1 MRARWAHR
9 RAGRGPGDAAPRRPP
24 SRRSRDAARRG
35 EVRPTPRT
43 RRLPL
48 VASILFHG
56 GRIHVRSGV
65 SAEAL
70 LVRDGRVAAVGRA
83 SDVAHDAGSP
93 ERVDLRGGLMTPGWF
108 DAHVHF
114 MWWGFQMAE
123 IDLRSTKTLDEALE
137 VIGRRARELAPGAWL
152 TGGRFDK
159 NNWGRWPTAAELD
172 RVTGDR
178 PAVMRSRD
186 GHSRWLNTAAL
197 RAAKIGKDTP
207 APEGG
212 AIFRDAAGVPTGVLQ
227 ERANELADRA
237 VPAATEADCDAATMR
252 AQDEALKRGV
262 TGVESLE
269 QASSYAAAQRAH
281 DRGDLKL
288 RAVMGIPHRSLALSL
303 PTTGTPP
310 QIRDTAPFDF
320 EAALATGMRTG
331 QGDEWLQLGHVKYFT
346 DGALGSQTAALEE
359 PYEGTED
366 RGILTFDP
374 IELRTDVARAAAAGL
389 AAAIHA
395 IGDRAVRVALDAIA
409 PTRVTLPKLR
419 QRLEHV
425 QLVREEDLGRF
436 GALGVI
442 ASMQP
447 IHCTSDRDLADRY
460 WGSRRTPRAYPWRT
474 LLERGAVLAFGSDAP
489 VEPIDP
495 LVGIH
500 AALTRRRPSD
510 KDAWF
515 PNQRLTLDEALHG
528 YTAAAAYATGREREW
543 GTLEPGMRCDATV
556 VDRDLAT
563 LREDELLEARVRATI
578 TDGVVRHADG
588 LT

>member
-1 MRARWAHR
+1 MPA
-9 RAGRGPGDAAPRRPP
+9 
-24 SRRSRDAARRG
+24 
-35 EVRPTPRT
+35 T
-43 RRLPL
+43 
-48 VASILFHG
+48 LFHG

-70 LVRDGRVAAVGRA
+70 LAQDGRVAAVGRA
-83 SDVAHDAGSP
+83 SDLARDAGTA

-123 IDLRSTKTLDEALE
+123 IDLRATKTIDEALE
-137 VIGRRARELAPGAWL
+137 MIGRRTRDLVPGQWL

-159 NNWGRWPTAAELD
+159 NNWGRWPTAADLD

-178 PAVMRSRD
+178 PAVLRSRD

-197 RAAKIGKDTP
+197 RAAKIGKDTL
-207 APEGG
+207 APTGG
-212 AIFRDAAGVPTGVLQ
+212 AIFRDASGAPTGVLQ

-237 VPAATEADCDAATMR
+237 VPPATEADCDAATMR
-252 AQDEALKRGV
+252 AQAEALRRGV
-262 TGVESLE
+262 AGVESLE
-269 QASSYAAAQRAH
+269 QASSHAALRRAR
-281 DRGDLKL
+281 DRGELKVRVL
-288 RAVMGIPHRSLALSL
+288 MGIPHRSLALSL
-303 PTTGTPP
+303 PTTGMPP
-310 QIRDTAPFDF
+310 QIRDTTPFDF
-320 EAALATGMRTG
+320 EAALQTGMRTG
-331 QGDEWLQLGHVKYFT
+331 QGDEWLQLGHVKFFA

-374 IELRTDVARAAAAGL
+374 IELRADVARAAGAGL

-409 PTRVTLPKLR
+409 PTRVTSPALR
-419 QRLEHV
+419 QRLEHI

-460 WGSRRTPRAYPWRT
+460 WGPKRTPRAYPWRT
-474 LLERGAVLAFGSDAP
+474 LLDRRAVLAFGSDAP

-495 LVGIH
+495 LLGIH
-500 AALTRRRPSD
+500 AAVTRRRPSD
-510 KDAWF
+510 RDAWF
-515 PNQRLTLDEALHG
+515 PDQRLTLDEALHA
-528 YTAAAAYATGREREW
+528 YTAGAAYSTGREREW
-543 GTLEPGMRCDATV
+543 GTLEVGMRCDATV
-556 VDRDLAT
+556 VDRDLAK
-563 LREDELLEARVRATI
+563 LKEDELLDARVSATI
-578 TDGVVRHADG
+578 TDGVVRYADG
-588 LT
+588 VG

>member
-1 MRARWAHR
+1 V
-9 RAGRGPGDAAPRRPP
+9 PR
-24 SRRSRDAARRG
+24 
-35 EVRPTPRT
+35 ET
-43 RRLPL
+43 
-48 VASILFHG
+48 LFHG

-70 LVRDGRVAAVGRA
+70 LARDGRVAAVGRV
-83 SDVAHDAGSP
+83 SDLAREAATA

-123 IDLRSTKTLDEALE
+123 IDLRATKTLDEALE
-137 VIGRRARELAPGAWL
+137 LIGRRARDLVHGQWL

-159 NNWGRWPTAAELD
+159 NNWGRWPTAADLD

-178 PAVMRSRD
+178 PAVIRSRD

-197 RAAKIGKDTP
+197 RAARIGKDTV

-212 AIFRDAAGVPTGVLQ
+212 AIFRDPAGAPTGVLQ

-237 VPAATEADCDAATMR
+237 VPAATDADCDAATAL

-269 QASSYAAAQRAH
+269 QASSYAALRRAR
-281 DRGDLKL
+281 DRGALEV
-288 RAVMGIPHRSLALSL
+288 RMVMGIPHRSLALSL
-303 PTTGTPP
+303 PTTETPP
-310 QIRDTAPFDF
+310 QIRDTAAFDF
-320 EAALATGMRTG
+320 EAALLAGMRTG
-331 QGDEWLQLGHVKYFT
+331 QGDEWLQLGHVKFFA

-359 PYEGTED
+359 PYEGTQD

-374 IELRTDVARAAAAGL
+374 LELRTDVARAAAGGL
-389 AAAIHA
+389 AVAIHA
-395 IGDRAVRVALDAIA
+395 IGDRAVHVALDAVA
-409 PTRVTLPKLR
+409 PTRVTSPTLR
-419 QRLEHV
+419 QRLEHI

-460 WGSRRTPRAYPWRT
+460 WGPGRTPRAYPWRT
-474 LLERGAVLAFGSDAP
+474 LVERGVILAFGSDAP

-495 LVGIH
+495 LLGIH
-500 AALTRRRPSD
+500 AALTRRRPGD

-515 PNQRLTLDEALHG
+515 PAQRLTLDEALQG
-528 YTAAAAYATGREREW
+528 YTAGAAYSTGREREW
-543 GTLEPGMRCDATV
+543 GTLEVGMRCDATV
-556 VDRDLAT
+556 VDRDLAG
-563 LREDELLEARVRATI
+563 LEEAELLEARVSATI
-578 TDGVVRHADG
+578 TDGVVRYANG
-588 LT
+588 LG

>member
-1 MRARWAHR
+1 V
-9 RAGRGPGDAAPRRPP
+9 
-24 SRRSRDAARRG
+24 RS
-35 EVRPTPRT
+35 T
-43 RRLPL
+43 
-48 VASILFHG
+48 LFHG

-70 LVRDGRVAAVGRA
+70 LARDGRVAAVGRA
-83 SDVAHDAGSP
+83 SDLARDAGTA

-123 IDLRSTKTLDEALE
+123 IDLRETKTIEEALE
-137 VIGRRARELAPGAWL
+137 AIGRRARELAPGQWF

-159 NNWGRWPTAAELD
+159 NNWGRWPTASDLD
-172 RVTGDR
+172 RVTADR

-186 GHSRWLNTAAL
+186 GHSRWLNSAAL
-197 RAAKIGKDTP
+197 RAAKIGKDTI

-212 AIFRDAAGVPTGVLQ
+212 AIFRDAAGEPTGVLQ

-237 VPAATEADCDAATMR
+237 VPPATEADCDAATLR
-252 AQDEALKRGV
+252 AQEEALRRGV

-269 QASSYAAAQRAH
+269 QASSYAALRRAR
-281 DRGDLKL
+281 DRGALKVRVL
-288 RAVMGIPHRSLALSL
+288 MGIPHRSLALSL

-310 QIRDTAPFDF
+310 QIRDSASFDF
-320 EAALATGMRTG
+320 EAALASGMRTG
-331 QGDEWLQLGHVKYFT
+331 QGDEWLQLGHVKFFT

-359 PYEGTED
+359 PYEGTDD

-374 IELRTDVARAAAAGL
+374 IELRTDVARAAAADL
-389 AAAIHA
+389 AVAVHA

-409 PTRVTLPKLR
+409 PTRMTSPALR
-419 QRLEHV
+419 QRVEHV

-460 WGSRRTPRAYPWRT
+460 WGPRRTPRAYPWRT
-474 LLERGAVLAFGSDAP
+474 LLERGAILAFGSDAP

-495 LVGIH
+495 LLGIH
-500 AALTRRRPSD
+500 AAVARRRPAD
-510 KDAWF
+510 RDAWF
-515 PNQRLTLDEALHG
+515 PAQRLTLDEALHG
-528 YTAAAAYATGREREW
+528 YTAGAAYSTGREREW
-543 GTLEPGMRCDATV
+543 GTLEVNMRCDATV
-556 VDRDLAT
+556 VDRDLAKLKET
-563 LREDELLEARVRATI
+563 ELLGTKVRATI
-578 TDGVVRHADG
+578 TDGIVRYADG
-588 LT
+588 LA

>member
-1 MRARWAHR
+1 M
-9 RAGRGPGDAAPRRPP
+9 
-24 SRRSRDAARRG
+24 
-35 EVRPTPRT
+35 
-43 RRLPL
+43 
-48 VASILFHG
+48 ASTLFHG

-70 LVRDGRVAAVGRA
+70 LSRDGRVVAVGRA
-83 SDVAHDAGSP
+83 SDFARDAGSA

-123 IDLRSTKTLDEALE
+123 LDLRATKTIEEALE
-137 VIGRRARELAPGAWL
+137 QIGRRAREVRPGHWL

-159 NNWGRWPTAAELD
+159 NNWGRWPTAADLD

-178 PAVMRSRD
+178 PVIMRSRD

-197 RAAKIGKDTP
+197 RAAKIGKDTV

-212 AIFRDAAGVPTGVLQ
+212 AIFRDATGAPTGVLQ

-252 AQDEALKRGV
+252 AQEEALKRGV

-269 QASSYAAAQRAH
+269 QASSYAALRRARE
-281 DRGDLKL
+281 RGELKV
-288 RAVMGIPHRSLALSL
+288 RALMGIPHRSLALSL

-310 QIRDTAPFDF
+310 QIRDIAPFDF
-320 EAALATGMRTG
+320 EAALRTGMRTG
-331 QGDEWLQLGHVKYFT
+331 QGDEWLQLGHVKFFT
-346 DGALGSQTAALEE
+346 DGALGSQTAALED
-359 PYEGTED
+359 PYEGTDD

-374 IELRTDVARAAAAGL
+374 MELRSDVARAAAGGL
-389 AAAIHA
+389 AVAIHA

-409 PTRVTLPKLR
+409 PTRITSPALR
-419 QRLEHV
+419 QRLEHI

-436 GALGVI
+436 GALGII

-447 IHCTSDRDLADRY
+447 IHCPSDRDLADRY
-460 WGSRRTPRAYPWRT
+460 WGPKRTPRAYPWRT

-495 LVGIH
+495 LLGIH
-500 AALTRRRPSD
+500 AAVARRRPGD
-510 KDAWF
+510 RDAWF
-515 PNQRLTLDEALHG
+515 PAQRLTLDEAIHG
-528 YTAAAAYATGREREW
+528 YTAGAAYSTGREREW
-543 GTLEPGMRCDATV
+543 GTLDVGMRCDATV
-556 VDRDLAT
+556 VDRDLAK
-563 LREDELLEARVRATI
+563 LEENELLEAHVSGTI
-578 TDGVVRHADG
+578 TDGVVRYADG
-588 LT
+588 LA

>member
-1 MRARWAHR
+1 MPA
-9 RAGRGPGDAAPRRPP
+9 
-24 SRRSRDAARRG
+24 
-35 EVRPTPRT
+35 T
-43 RRLPL
+43 
-48 VASILFHG
+48 LFHG

-70 LVRDGRVAAVGRA
+70 LARDGRVAAVGRA
-83 SDVAHDAGSP
+83 ADLARDAGTA
-93 ERVDLRGGLMTPGWF
+93 ERVDLRGGLMTAGWF

-123 IDLRSTKTLDEALE
+123 IDLRATKTIDEALE
-137 VIGRRARELAPGAWL
+137 IIGRRARDLAPRQWL

-159 NNWGRWPTAAELD
+159 NNWGRWPTAADLD

-178 PAVMRSRD
+178 PAVLRSRD

-197 RAAKIGKDTP
+197 RAASIGRDTI
-207 APEGG
+207 APTGG
-212 AIFRDAAGVPTGVLQ
+212 AIFRDGSGAPIGVLQ

-237 VPAATEADCDAATMR
+237 VPPATEAECDAATMR
-252 AQDEALKRGV
+252 AQHEALKRGV
-262 TGVESLE
+262 AGVESLE
-269 QASSYAAAQRAH
+269 QASSYAALRRAR
-281 DRGDLKL
+281 DRDELKV
-288 RAVMGIPHRSLALSL
+288 RVMMGIPHRSLALSL

-310 QIRDTAPFDF
+310 QIRDTSLRAQGPLPQPFDF
-320 EAALATGMRTG
+320 EAALQTGMRSG
-331 QGDEWLQLGHVKYFT
+331 QGDEWLQLGHVKFFA

-374 IELRTDVARAAAAGL
+374 IELRADVARAAAAGL
-389 AAAIHA
+389 ASAIHA

-409 PTRVTLPKLR
+409 PTRVTSPALR
-419 QRLEHV
+419 QRLEHI

-460 WGSRRTPRAYPWRT
+460 WGPKRTPRAYPWRT
-474 LLERGAVLAFGSDAP
+474 LLDRRAVLAFGSDAP

-495 LVGIH
+495 LLGIH
-500 AALTRRRPSD
+500 AAVTRRRPSD
-510 KDAWF
+510 RDAWF
-515 PNQRLTLDEALHG
+515 PAQRLTLDEALHA
-528 YTAAAAYATGREREW
+528 YTAGAAYSTGREREW
-543 GTLEPGMRCDATV
+543 GTLEVGMRCDATV
-556 VDRDLAT
+556 VDLDLAK
-563 LREDELLEARVRATI
+563 LKEDELLQARVSATI
-578 TDGVVRHADG
+578 TDGVVRYADG
-588 LT
+588 VG

>member
-1 MRARWAHR
+1 M
-9 RAGRGPGDAAPRRPP
+9 PR
-24 SRRSRDAARRG
+24 D
-35 EVRPTPRT
+35 T
-43 RRLPL
+43 
-48 VASILFHG
+48 LFHS

-70 LVRDGRVAAVGRA
+70 LARDGRVAAVGREA
-83 SDVAHDAGSP
+83 DLARDAAGA

-252 AQDEALKRGV
+252 AQDEALERGV

-281 DRGDLKL
+281 DRGALKV
-288 RAVMGIPHRSLALSL
+288 RIVMGIPHRSLALSL
-303 PTTGTPP
+303 PTTGMPP
-310 QIRDTAPFDF
+310 QIRDREAFNF
-320 EAALATGMRTG
+320 EAALETGMRTG
-331 QGDEWLQLGHVKYFT
+331 QGDEWLQLGHVKFFS

-359 PYEGTED
+359 PYEGTDD

-374 IELRTDVARAAAAGL
+374 LELRTDVARAAAGGL
-389 AAAIHA
+389 AVAIHA
-395 IGDRAVRVALDAIA
+395 IGDRAVHVALDAVA
-409 PTRVTLPKLR
+409 PTRITSPALR
-419 QRLEHV
+419 QRLEHI

-460 WGSRRTPRAYPWRT
+460 WGPQRTPRAYPWRT
-474 LLERGAVLAFGSDAP
+474 LLERRAVLAFGSDAP

-495 LVGIH
+495 LLGIH
-500 AALTRRRPSD
+500 AAITRRRPDD

-515 PNQRLTLDEALHG
+515 PAQRLTLDEALHA
-528 YTAAAAYATGREREW
+528 YTAGAAYSTGREREW
-543 GTLEPGMRCDATV
+543 GTLEVGMRCDATV
-556 VDRDLAT
+556 VSRDLAR
-563 LREDELLEARVRATI
+563 LSESEILDAKVSATI
-578 TDGVVRHADG
+578 TDGVVRYADG
-588 LT
+588 LG

>member
-1 MRARWAHR
+1 VSA
-9 RAGRGPGDAAPRRPP
+9 
-24 SRRSRDAARRG
+24 
-35 EVRPTPRT
+35 T
-43 RRLPL
+43 
-48 VASILFHG
+48 LFHG

-70 LVRDGRVAAVGRA
+70 LARDGRVAAVGRTA
-83 SDVAHDAGSP
+83 DLAREAGSA

-123 IDLRSTKTLDEALE
+123 LDLRGTKTIDEALE
-137 VIGRRARELAPGAWL
+137 LIRPRARELAPGQWL

-159 NNWGRWPTAAELD
+159 NNWGRWPTAADLD
-172 RVTGDR
+172 KVTGDR
-178 PAVMRSRD
+178 PTVMRSRD

-197 RAAKIGKDTP
+197 RIAKIGKDTV

-212 AIFRDAAGVPTGVLQ
+212 AIFRDPAGAPTGVLQ
-227 ERANELADRA
+227 ERANELVDRA
-237 VPAATEADCDAATMR
+237 VPPATEADCDAATMR

-262 TGVESLE
+262 TGIESLE
-269 QASSYAAAQRAH
+269 QASSYAALRRARE
-281 DRGDLKL
+281 RGRLTV
-288 RAVMGIPHRSLALSL
+288 RALMGIPHRSLALSL
-303 PTTGTPP
+303 PTVGTPP
-310 QIRDTAPFDF
+310 QIRDRAAFDF
-320 EAALATGMRTG
+320 EAAVASGMRTG
-331 QGDEWLQLGHVKYFT
+331 QGDEWLQLGHVKFFT

-389 AAAIHA
+389 AVAIHA
-395 IGDRAVRVALDAIA
+395 IGDRAVRVALDAVA
-409 PTRVTLPKLR
+409 PTRMTSPALR

-425 QLVREEDLGRF
+425 QLVRAEDLGRF

-460 WGSRRTPRAYPWRT
+460 WGPKRTPRAYPWRT

-495 LVGIH
+495 LLGIH
-500 AALTRRRPSD
+500 AAVARMRPGD
-510 KDAWF
+510 GDPWF
-515 PNQRLTLDEALHG
+515 PAERLTLDEALHG
-528 YTAAAAYATGREREW
+528 YTAGAAFATGRERDW
-543 GTLEPGMRCDATV
+543 GTLEMGMRCDATV
-556 VDRDLAT
+556 VDRDLAE
-563 LREDELLEARVRATI
+563 LKGNELLEAQVRATI
-578 TDGVVRHADG
+578 TDGVVRYADG
-588 LT
+588 LA